1 MHIKNHAELP
11 STILRELELM
21 HRDLQLTNGNEVE
34 ISGVIWRAGQGV
46 DVSPSKVMR
55 SMSGVFEVILML
67 LVPFLSID
75 DSGHLFVS

>member
-1 MHIKNHAELP
+1 M
-11 STILRELELM
+11 
-21 HRDLQLTNGNEVE
+21 
-34 ISGVIWRAGQGV
+34 IWRAGQGV